1 VKKTRNPLIYFL
13 ASIGVAALIYAG
25 WTIYQR
31 RVAEEA
37 ARASFSA
44 SPVPG
49 SPDFLGAKPQP
60 PPQP

>member
-1 VKKTRNPLIYFL
+1 MKKTKNASIYFL
-13 ASIGVAALIYAG
+13 AGIGIAALLYGG

-31 RVAEEA
+31 HVADEA

-44 SPVPG
+44 SPAPG